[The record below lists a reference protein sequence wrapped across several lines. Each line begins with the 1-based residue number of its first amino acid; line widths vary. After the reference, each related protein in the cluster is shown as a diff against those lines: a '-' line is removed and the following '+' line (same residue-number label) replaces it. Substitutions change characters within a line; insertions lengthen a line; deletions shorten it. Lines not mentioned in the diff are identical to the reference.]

1 MIPTPAPFA
10 LSKTS
15 PQSGEELSPMEDM
28 IRRRR
33 TAGEIRQMLRD
44 IAWVLHWTQRIKHEL
59 TVEQTIFP
67 SEDDPTNGEVVVA
80 ELPA

>member
-1 MIPTPAPFA
+1 MIPTPTPFTFSRT
-10 LSKTS
+10 LPQTS
-15 PQSGEELSPMEDM
+15 EELPPTEDM

-59 TVEQTIFP
+59 AAEQTIFP
-67 SEDDPTNGEVVVA
+67 PEDDPTNGEALVA